1 MFQDIHEIAVLV
13 SAVLAI
19 AVGSI
24 WYSPLVFGE
33 TWIRAS
39 GVRITDLPPS
49 NRAIFALVIGALF
62 GNIVA
67 LFILAQ
73 FVGLARTFEVSI
85 WYIASLLLVLFGAS
99 LGSMAIWEKKTLTY
113 VGIHVGYI
121 AIVIYGGVTIISMWP
136 W

>member
-13 SAVLAI
+13 SAILAI

-33 TWIRAS
+33 TWMRVS
-39 GVRITDLPPS
+39 GVRITDFPPS
-49 NRAIFALVIGALF
+49 KRAIFGSVVSALV

-67 LFILAQ
+67 LFVLAQ
-73 FVGLARTFEVSI
+73 FVALARMYGISI
-85 WYIASLLLVLFGAS
+85 WYLASLLLVLFGAS
-99 LGSMAIWEKKTLTY
+99 LASMALWEKKTFTY
-113 VGIHVGYI
+113 VAIHVGYI